1 MDTDRLIQL
10 APHYAAMLLL
20 VFLALSAVR
29 AVVGELSFWVELA
42 IILVVVLPYR
52 PAVVQLGLA
61 PSSWE

>member
-10 APHYAAMLLL
+10 APHYAALLL
-20 VFLALSAVR
+20 LAFLALSAVR

-42 IILVVVLPYR
+42 IILVIILPYR